1 MQTQGILPPTR
12 VHQLD
17 DQRTLIE
24 RARAG
29 DASAQRLL
37 YDTHVDRVYRLIFRL
52 TGRTDMARE
61 LTQDTFVRAF
71 AGLHDFRGESALGTW
86 LHTIA
91 VSVTLNE
98 MKRVK
103 RASAREAPLDEAL
116 AISRSAPSSDP
127 ILKQRLATAI
137 AALPDGC
144 RAVFVMHDVEG
155 FTHEEIAEA
164 LGVTA
169 GTSKAQLSRSRGK
182 LRLALADLAEEWK
195 S

>member
-116 AISRSAPSSDP
+116 TISRSAPSSDP

>member
-116 AISRSAPSSDP
+116 TISRSAPSSDP
-127 ILKQRLATAI
+127 ILKQRLAMAI